1 MLGVYDSMKKLID
14 KCDLYFEGHIISKEM
29 LLQNYADFL
38 AGNFEKKHNV
48 AISLHTGSICF
59 DIIAVL
65 FSAISNIVYNQD
77 NAEDYIN
84 SLEIGELVQYKTSV
98 YVFDGFDSPVVLA
111 NGTTARRIK
120 LSSYR
125 IDHGLKCDDMS
136 IIPETFWNLVKPYRG
151 GAKRPGRKVSQND
164 SKKRN
169 AFISFVFDM
178 DSKEVPAFIQKSSI
192 IVMNKDRARKVIE
205 GIEIDY
211 QFGERI
217 TLTEL
222 MPVSYFTENEE
233 YPYGGNPGK
242 IEPSIKITS
251 NISVARDLLM
261 DNWTGSKNEVDWEND
276 IVGVVIS
283 GFGIISRARTE
294 VVEIMKRRK
303 LKYVFVS
310 YNIASEDGETLIDE
324 VDDAAIFAC
333 TTEYLLNNSMPTEE
347 ENPYTLE
354 LDKQVDSV
362 VNHETTALPVKTFD
376 CDWNTYR
383 NVQVALSRLRHS
395 STRLAE
401 DYVPLA
407 HAMLNLMIT
416 SVFPLELMEELVEKE
431 ILAVESPIQ
440 RIERLT
446 EMTSEFIGEDREI
459 AKTVLNF
466 LEDGY
471 LTLLASSPK
480 EQKLFAL
487 LEENRGKKI
496 ALIVPKAYYANIL
509 YNQNILDYFDDA
521 SQLCIST
528 ANKFDYSQQ
537 YDIIIAIGAF
547 WGKKFDPFRCRSAST
562 IYVMVSAVEEN
573 LFKYRRKLASAIEYK
588 FNVSAKVPM
597 DAVDIQEETYNDG
610 ATEEEVA
617 EVIGSTVDVTAYINQ
632 IFEARSL
639 EMLNSGSGNHTGMA
653 DISHI
658 ATCADGERIF
668 FTKKYRAFVFDSAKE
683 DVVETSVD
691 KLSPGDTVIFKS
703 HSSETKDIVTTLL
716 DKYLAEYNTADIEL
730 QMAYLRS
737 QLWKEVLKEYRVR
750 LNLSFKALSKRLEK
764 HGSKKHEVTIQSWLA
779 EDSYIVGP
787 QDVETYVA
795 IAEMTQNP
803 EMLADPKAF
812 CDACDTIRRVRV
824 GFLKLIAKAII
835 SKYSG
840 HLIEDSDMAR
850 VVSENI
856 DEISVLV
863 QIEAITPVAEKK
875 APINMINRPITVN

>member
-1 MLGVYDSMKKLID
+1 MLGVYGSMKKLID
-14 KCDLYFEGHIISKEM
+14 KCDLYFEGHIISKEL

-38 AGNFEKKHNV
+38 AGNFEKKHNI
-48 AISLHTGSICF
+48 AISLHSGSICF
-59 DIIAVL
+59 DIVTVV
-65 FSAISNIVYNQD
+65 FTAISNIAYNQD
-77 NAEDYIN
+77 NAEDFVT
-84 SLEIGELVQYKTSV
+84 SLNIG
-98 YVFDGFDSPVVLA
+98 DVVLYKKVRCKFEGLTTIPGETMRRA
-111 NGTTARRIK
+111 ILYSETVTRGVVLENREYVKEGWWHKITPYNGKSTKFDARGIRTDNK
-120 LSSYR
+120 KRTDFLSSVFEMET
-125 IDHGLKCDDMS
+125 DE
-136 IIPETFWNLVKPYRG
+136 IPAYIK
-151 GAKRPGRKVSQND
+151 
-164 SKKRN
+164 
-169 AFISFVFDM
+169 
-178 DSKEVPAFIQKSSI
+178 KSSV
-192 IVMNKDRARKVIE
+192 IVMNRERFEHIIDNLEIE
-205 GIEIDY
+205 YDGKRIGITDIV
-211 QFGERI
+211 
-217 TLTEL
+217 
-222 MPVSYFTENEE
+222 PVSYCSENEE

-242 IEPSIKITS
+242 VEPAIKITNNLS
-251 NISVARDLLM
+251 TARNLI
-261 DNWTGSKNEVDWEND
+261 TGSWEGNETWTHD
-276 IVGVVIS
+276 IIGVSIM
-283 GFGIISRARTE
+283 GYGAISRARTE
-294 VVEIMKRRK
+294 VVELMKRRK

-310 YNIASEDGETLIDE
+310 YNIASEDGETLLDE
-324 VDDAAIFAC
+324 ADDVSVFAC
-333 TTEYLLNNSMPTEE
+333 TKEYLLNNSIPAVE
-347 ENPYTLE
+347 ENTYTME

-362 VNHETTALPVKTFD
+362 LNHETTALPVKTFD
-376 CDWNTYR
+376 CDWNAYR
-383 NVQVALSRLRHS
+383 NIQVALSRLRHS

-407 HAMLNLMIT
+407 YAMLNLLIT

-431 ILAVESPIQ
+431 ILSVESPLQ
-440 RIERLT
+440 RIVRLT
-446 EMTSEFIGEDREI
+446 NMTSEFIGEDYEL
-459 AKTVLNF
+459 AKRVLGF

-471 LTLLASSPK
+471 LTLLSSSPK
-480 EQKLFAL
+480 EQRLFAL

-496 ALIVPKAYYANIL
+496 AIIVPKAYYANIL
-509 YNQNILDYFDDA
+509 YNHNILDFFDDA
-521 SQLCIST
+521 TQLCIST

-573 LFKYRRKLASAIEYK
+573 LFKYRRKLASTIEYK

-617 EVIGSTVDVTAYINQ
+617 EVIGSTIDVTAYINQ

-639 EMLNSGSGNHTGMA
+639 EMLNAGGGNYTGMA

-683 DVVETSVD
+683 DVVEISVD
-691 KLSPGDTVIFKS
+691 KLSPGDMVIFKS
-703 HSSETKDIVTTLL
+703 HNSETKDIVTTLL

-737 QLWKEVLKEYRVR
+737 QLWKEVLKEYRAR
-750 LNLSFKALSKRLEK
+750 LNLSFKALSKRLEE

-787 QDVETYVA
+787 QDVETYAA
-795 IAEMTQNP
+795 IAEITQNS
-803 EMLADPKAF
+803 EMLENPKAF

-840 HLIEDSDMAR
+840 HLIEDGDMAR

-863 QIEAITPVAEKK
+863 QIETITPVVEKK

>member
-14 KCDLYFEGHIISKEM
+14 KCDLYFEGHIISKEL

-59 DIIAVL
+59 DIITIV
-65 FSAISNIVYNQD
+65 FTAISNIVYNQD
-77 NAEDYIN
+77 NAEDFVT
-84 SLEIGELVQYKTSV
+84 SLNVGDMVLYKKTRCRFEGLTTLPGETIRRAILYSETVTRGLVLENREFVKEEWWNKISPYNGKSTK
-98 YVFDGFDSPVVLA
+98 FD
-111 NGTTARRIK
+111 ARGIRT
-120 LSSYR
+120 
-125 IDHGLKCDDMS
+125 D
-136 IIPETFWNLVKPYRG
+136 N
-151 GAKRPGRKVSQND
+151 
-164 SKKRN
+164 KKRN
-169 AFISFVFDM
+169 DFLSSVLEMAADEI
-178 DSKEVPAFIQKSSI
+178 PAYIVKSSV
-192 IVMNKDRARKVIE
+192 IVMNRERSERVIDNLE
-205 GIEIDY
+205 IEYD
-211 QFGERI
+211 GKRI
-217 TLTEL
+217 KITEII
-222 MPVSYFTENEE
+222 PVSYCSENEE

-242 IEPSIKITS
+242 IEPAIKITN
-251 NISVARDLLM
+251 NISNARSLV
-261 DNWTGSKNEVDWEND
+261 TGSWEGNETWEHD
-276 IVGVVIS
+276 VIGVSVI
-283 GFGIISRARTE
+283 GFGAISRARSE
-294 VVEIMKRRK
+294 VTEIMKRRK

-310 YNIASEDGETLIDE
+310 YNIASEDGETLLDE
-324 VDDAAIFAC
+324 VEDASVFAC
-333 TTEYLLNNSMPTEE
+333 TTEYLLNCSVPTEE

-362 VNHETTALPVKTFD
+362 INHETIPLPVKTFD

-383 NVQVALSRLRHS
+383 KVQVALSRLRHS
-395 STRLAE
+395 SARLAE

-407 HAMLNLMIT
+407 HSMINLMIT
-416 SVFPLELMEELVEKE
+416 SVFPLELMEDLVVKG
-431 ILAVESPIQ
+431 ILEVESPIQ

-446 EMTSEFIGEDREI
+446 EMTAEFIGEDHEI
-459 AKTVLNF
+459 AKTVLEF

-471 LTLLASSPK
+471 LTLLSTSPK
-480 EQKLFAL
+480 EQQLFSL

-496 ALIVPKAYYANIL
+496 ALIVPKAYYANII
-509 YNQNILDYFDDA
+509 YNQNILNYFDDA

-537 YDIIIAIGAF
+537 YDIIVAIGGF

-597 DAVDIQEETYNDG
+597 DAVNIQEETYNDG

-632 IFEARSL
+632 ILVTRSL
-639 EMLNSGSGNHTGMA
+639 EIPNIGGNHTGMA
-653 DISHI
+653 EISPI

-683 DVVETSVD
+683 DVIETSVD

-730 QMAYLRS
+730 QMAYWRS
-737 QLWKEVLKEYRVR
+737 QYWKAVLKEYREE
-750 LNLSFKALSKRLEK
+750 NHLSFKALSKRLEK
-764 HGSKKHEVTIQSWLA
+764 FGSKKHEVTIQSWLA

-787 QDVETYVA
+787 QDVETYIA
-795 IAEMTQNP
+795 IAEMTQNA

-840 HLIEDSDMAR
+840 HLTEDSDMAR

>member
-14 KCDLYFEGHIISKEM
+14 KCDLYFEGHIISKEL

-59 DIIAVL
+59 DIITIL

-98 YVFDGFDSPVVLA
+98 YVFDGFDSPVTLA

-233 YPYGGNPGK
+233 YPYGGNSGK

-251 NISVARDLLM
+251 NISVARDLLT
-261 DNWTGSKNEVDWEND
+261 DNWAGTKNDVDWEND
-276 IVGVVIS
+276 IVGVAIS

-294 VVEIMKRRK
+294 VTEIMNRRK

-310 YNIASEDGETLIDE
+310 YNIASEDGETLLDE
-324 VDDAAIFAC
+324 VADVAVFAC
-333 TTEYLLNNSMPTEE
+333 TTEYLLNSSMPTEE

-362 VNHETTALPVKTFD
+362 INHETKALPVKTFD
-376 CDWNTYR
+376 CDWTAYR
-383 NVQVALSRLRHS
+383 NVQIALARLRHS
-395 STRLAE
+395 GVRLAE

-407 HAMLNLMIT
+407 HAMMNLMIT
-416 SVFPLELMEELVEKE
+416 SVFPLELMEELVDKG
-431 ILAVESPIQ
+431 ILGVESPIQ

-446 EMTSEFIGEDREI
+446 EMTSQFIGEDRDL
-459 AKTVLNF
+459 AQTVLNF

-471 LTLLASSPK
+471 LTLLTSSPK
-480 EQKLFAL
+480 ERRLFEL
-487 LEENRGKKI
+487 LEENKGKKI
-496 ALIVPKAYYANIL
+496 AIIVPKAYYANIL
-509 YNQNILDYFDDA
+509 YNQNVLEFFDDV
-521 SQLCIST
+521 SQLSIST

-588 FNVSAKVPM
+588 FNICANVPM
-597 DAVDIQEETYNDG
+597 DAVDIEEEVYTDG

-617 EVIGSTVDVTAYINQ
+617 EVIGSTVDVAAYINQ
-632 IFEARSL
+632 IYETRSL
-639 EMLNSGSGNHTGMA
+639 EMINTGSGNHMGVA
-653 DISHI
+653 EISHI

-683 DVVETSVD
+683 DVVEMSVD
-691 KLSPGDTVIFKS
+691 KLSSGDTVIFKS
-703 HSSETKDIVTTLL
+703 YSNETKDIVTTLL

-737 QLWKEVLKEYRVR
+737 QLWKEVLREYRIC
-750 LNLSFKALSKRLEK
+750 NKLSFKSLSKRLEK
-764 HGSKKHEVTIQSWLA
+764 YGSKKHEVTIQSWLA

-787 QDVETYVA
+787 QEVEAYVA
-795 IAEMTQNP
+795 IAQMTQNP

-812 CDACDTIRRVRV
+812 CDACDTVRRVRV
-824 GFLKLIAKAII
+824 GILKLIAKTII

-840 HLIEDSDMAR
+840 RLTDDSDMAR

-856 DEISVLV
+856 DDISVLV
-863 QIEAITPVAEKK
+863 QIEAITPIVDKK
-875 APINMINRPITVN
+875 APINMINRPISID